1 MATAG
6 IKNRDGRKPEL
17 TTLRLNEGC
26 SKYALLALS
35 AMQCTLYSDNGKIS
49 GARLKN
55 DLFRYQFLW
64 RKKAVTRYMFPHW
77 ICQVLNLLTLKA
89 AKGWKGICAP
99 TSLTLCGCGVTGW
112 LGSHRSSHY
121 LSHSTQFIWDVSKS
135 SDSRDNF
142 PTSGKR
148 VMQTLGRVNDKTER
162 KLSPLFFP
170 THKAYKALLI
180 RAESI

>member
-99 TSLTLCGCGVTGW
+99 PPSHCADVESLGGLDHTEAAITSAILHNLFEMFPKAVIPGITFPHQGREWCRLWVEWMIRLRG
-112 LGSHRSSHY
+112 SSHP
-121 LSHSTQFIWDVSKS
+121 S
-135 SDSRDNF
+135 SFRL
-142 PTSGKR
+142 TR
-148 VMQTLGRVNDKTER
+148 
-162 KLSPLFFP
+162 
-170 THKAYKALLI
+170 LI
-180 RAESI
+180 RLF